1 MTAASAHPP
10 EPAEGRPSEPSMEDI
25 LASIRR
31 IIADDQNQNGGGRPA
46 APVNGA
52 RRPEPVEGE
61 RAAARPR
68 TPYDDVLDLARLVPS
83 ADRGSAPAGQAVAPM
98 QRDPDIVAY
107 PAEPRDER
115 TAGGTSGLRARLPE
129 PATRGQTQD
138 EDHPMLDHPVPAL
151 NEDAEGELLSPPLGE
166 SVMSAFET
174 LAATVVLQNT
184 PMLER
189 VMRDLLRPML
199 KTWLD
204 DNLPGLVERLVRAE
218 IERVARGSRG

>member
-1 MTAASAHPP
+1 MTAASAFPP

-31 IIADDQNQNGGGRPA
+31 IIADDQNGGAKAA
-46 APVNGA
+46 APANGA
-52 RRPEPVEGE
+52 RRTEAAPEID
-61 RAAARPR
+61 RAVTRAR

-83 ADRGSAPAGQAVAPM
+83 ADRGTAPAGQTVAPV
-98 QRDPDIVAY
+98 QPDVGVAAYQGEAPIERDV
-107 PAEPRDER
+107 
-115 TAGGTSGLRARLPE
+115 AGGAGLRARLPE
-129 PATRGQTQD
+129 PTARTPAQD
-138 EDHPMLDHPVPAL
+138 EDHDMLDHPVPAL
-151 NEDAEGELLSPPLGE
+151 GDDAEGDLLSPPLGD

-204 DNLPGLVERLVRAE
+204 DNLPQLVERLVRTE
-218 IERVARGSRG
+218 IERVARGPRG

>member
-1 MTAASAHPP
+1 
-10 EPAEGRPSEPSMEDI
+10 MEDI

-31 IIADDQNQNGGGRPA
+31 IIADDQNGGGKAPA
-46 APVNGA
+46 PANGA
-52 RRPEPVEGE
+52 RRPDGASDGD
-61 RAAARPR
+61 RAVARAR

-83 ADRGSAPAGQAVAPM
+83 ADRVPGPSTRALTPAQPDVDIAVYDGEGQDA
-98 QRDPDIVAY
+98 RD
-107 PAEPRDER
+107 
-115 TAGGTSGLRARLPE
+115 AGGTSGLRARLPE
-129 PATRGQTQD
+129 PATRAQAQD
-138 EDHPMLDHPVPAL
+138 EDHDMLDHPVPAL
-151 NEDAEGELLSPPLGE
+151 GDDADGDLLSPPLGD

-204 DNLPGLVERLVRAE
+204 DNLPQLVERLVRTE
-218 IERVARGSRG
+218 IERVARGPRG

>member
-1 MTAASAHPP
+1 MTPASAYPP

-31 IIADDQNQNGGGRPA
+31 IIADDQNGGGKAPAPANGG
-46 APVNGA
+46 
-52 RRPEPVEGE
+52 RRPDGAADGD
-61 RAAARPR
+61 RAVTRAR

-83 ADRGSAPAGQAVAPM
+83 ADRSPATPSTIVPQPDGEVAVYNGEGQDA
-98 QRDPDIVAY
+98 RDAI
-107 PAEPRDER
+107 
-115 TAGGTSGLRARLPE
+115 GTSGLRARLPE
-129 PATRGQTQD
+129 PGARIQAQD
-138 EDHPMLDHPVPAL
+138 EDHDMLDHPVPAL
-151 NEDAEGELLSPPLGE
+151 GDDAEGDLLSPPLGD

-204 DNLPGLVERLVRAE
+204 DNLPQLVERLVRTE
-218 IERVARGSRG
+218 IERVARGPRG

>member
-1 MTAASAHPP
+1 MTAASAYPP
-10 EPAEGRPSEPSMEDI
+10 EPAEGQPSEPSMEDI

-31 IIADDQNQNGGGRPA
+31 IIADDQTVAAKGPA
-46 APVNGA
+46 PANGA
-52 RRPEPVEGE
+52 RRAEPNDGE
-61 RAAARPR
+61 RAVARAR

-83 ADRGSAPAGQAVAPM
+83 ADRGTGQAVAPM
-98 QRDPDIVAY
+98 RSDAGRAVQHGDIPETTDVGA
-107 PAEPRDER
+107 
-115 TAGGTSGLRARLPE
+115 TTGLRARLPE
-129 PATRGQTQD
+129 PASRAQAQD
-138 EDHPMLDHPVPAL
+138 EDHDMLDHPVPAL
-151 NEDAEGELLSPPLGE
+151 GDEGEGELLSPPLGE

-204 DNLPGLVERLVRAE
+204 DNLPPLVERLVRAE
-218 IERVARGSRG
+218 IERVARGPRG